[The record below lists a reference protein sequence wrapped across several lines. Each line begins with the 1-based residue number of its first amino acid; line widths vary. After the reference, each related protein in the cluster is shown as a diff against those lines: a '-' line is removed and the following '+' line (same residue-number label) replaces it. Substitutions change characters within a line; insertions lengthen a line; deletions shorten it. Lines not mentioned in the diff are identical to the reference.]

1 MSLYQ
6 AAADHEGAAETLGG
20 DLLRGALAIS
30 TYLGIT
36 RRQAFARLE
45 SGAIPA
51 GKEGSIWI
59 ASKRALREHYQRVA
73 SGAAI

>member
-6 AAADHEGAAETLGG
+6 AAADHEGATETLGD
-20 DLLRGALAIS
+20 DLLRGASAIS

-51 GKEGSIWI
+51 GKEGNLWI
-59 ASKRALREHYQRVA
+59 ASKHALRKHYQRVA
-73 SGAAI
+73 SGTAS